1 MKRLEQVIS
10 SIIKF
15 RVAIIVILALLMGVS
30 GYQTLKKLSVDNSL
44 SIWFL
49 EDDPSY
55 KAYIDFQEN
64 FGSDEIFIAM
74 LPVENA
80 IGEAEMDQL
89 NTLHKQI
96 GALPYVKTKR
106 TFFKRFNKNRCS
118 RNIKSV

>member
-1 MKRLEQVIS
+1 MIMDSSTSEEWQKNKMEKLKQIIS
-10 SIIKF
+10 FIIKF
-15 RVAIIVILALLMGVS
+15 RIAIILILVVLIGVS
-30 GYQTLKKLSVDNSL
+30 GYQTLQKLRVDNSL

-80 IGEAEMDQL
+80 IGEGEME
-89 NTLHKQI
+89 
-96 GALPYVKTKR
+96 ALEK
-106 TFFKRFNKNRCS
+106 
-118 RNIKSV
+118 